1 MMAFL
6 ISSII
11 LASLSACGGK
21 SGQEENLQLQ
31 TNIAEDAEAGKNVSA
46 DRLSA
51 EFTGMLSDFS
61 IRFFQEALKTA
72 ENPEDNL
79 MVSPYSLISALGLI
93 ENGTAGSTL
102 AELEQVFGGIS
113 CEEMNRQMQI
123 YASYLTTGS
132 KKDAK
137 FSTANSI
144 WARKSEQIKLAS
156 DFRKVCNDFYDA
168 KVEVTDFDDA
178 AVSRVNKWVK
188 QQTDGMIPSILDKFS
203 EGDQILLLNAIAFD
217 CKWQSPF
224 RKESIQENE
233 DFVNGQGGIEKAV
246 MLNGGAPGY
255 IMLNGAYGFTRVYE
269 GGKFAFLG
277 LLPEEGVRL
286 TDYVAGLTGG
296 DFAAALRDVRTDA
309 DVSIRIPEFKFDY
322 FGELNANL
330 HAVGISKMLD
340 PNAADLGNMVETE
353 LSDGNLYISKVVQKT
368 FIELNREGTKA
379 AAVTG
384 GMAVTKSESAPKP
397 RLEIYLDRPFVFA
410 ILDVEHGIPIFIGV
424 VNTLAE

>member
-224 RKESIQENE
+224 R
-233 DFVNGQGGIEKAV
+233 
-246 MLNGGAPGY
+246 
-255 IMLNGAYGFTRVYE
+255 
-269 GGKFAFLG
+269 
-277 LLPEEGVRL
+277 
-286 TDYVAGLTGG
+286 
-296 DFAAALRDVRTDA
+296 
-309 DVSIRIPEFKFDY
+309 
-322 FGELNANL
+322 
-330 HAVGISKMLD
+330 
-340 PNAADLGNMVETE
+340 
-353 LSDGNLYISKVVQKT
+353 
-368 FIELNREGTKA
+368 
-379 AAVTG
+379 
-384 GMAVTKSESAPKP
+384 
-397 RLEIYLDRPFVFA
+397 
-410 ILDVEHGIPIFIGV
+410 
-424 VNTLAE
+424 